1 MPQLS
6 PLNWMFLFSF
16 FWMIMLTNS
25 SVMWWNNKP
34 PYKINLLKNNMN
46 IPIKYYW

>member
-16 FWMIMLTNS
+16 FWFIMALNS
-25 SVMWWNNKP
+25 SIMWWNNSNK
-34 PYKINLLKNNMN
+34 YNFINMN
-46 IPIKYYW
+46 LNKKLIKYSW